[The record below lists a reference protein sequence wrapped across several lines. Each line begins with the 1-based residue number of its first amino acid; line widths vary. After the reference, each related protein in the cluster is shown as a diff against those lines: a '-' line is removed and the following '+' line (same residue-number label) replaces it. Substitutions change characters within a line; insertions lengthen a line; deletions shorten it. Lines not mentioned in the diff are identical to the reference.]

1 MTHSYFRGNKL
12 TGKLPC
18 RVLAWG
24 PLNSRIQ
31 KYFFWSLWTK
41 IFLCLVWIWVTM
53 WWDVGCWDYPLL
65 SPLCHPHF
73 ALSKHSSCLYTF
85 SPFLPSSPLDSAVTS
100 SSSQSSSYCWRLWA
114 PVAHIPGFTLAAEYR
129 EARYGLLSPVSGLKP
144 SLSWTRF
151 LTLDNAHNIYEKR
164 RGVGVHISSVT
175 GIIQIMFG
183 KVLDQLSYRTKT
195 TSTETPPSVA
205 IIITASMFPITS
217 VRSQEEELMNALLSS
232 YNTAEC
238 NQRLLSFIIY
248 QGNVIPNRIKKFSL
262 SKDLF

>member
-1 MTHSYFRGNKL
+1 M
-12 TGKLPC
+12 
-18 RVLAWG
+18 
-24 PLNSRIQ
+24 
-31 KYFFWSLWTK
+31 
-41 IFLCLVWIWVTM
+41 
-53 WWDVGCWDYPLL
+53 
-65 SPLCHPHF
+65 
-73 ALSKHSSCLYTF
+73 
-85 SPFLPSSPLDSAVTS
+85 
-100 SSSQSSSYCWRLWA
+100 
-114 PVAHIPGFTLAAEYR
+114 
-129 EARYGLLSPVSGLKP
+129 
-144 SLSWTRF
+144 
-151 LTLDNAHNIYEKR
+151 
-164 RGVGVHISSVT
+164 HISRVT

>member
-1 MTHSYFRGNKL
+1 M
-12 TGKLPC
+12 
-18 RVLAWG
+18 
-24 PLNSRIQ
+24 
-31 KYFFWSLWTK
+31 
-41 IFLCLVWIWVTM
+41 
-53 WWDVGCWDYPLL
+53 
-65 SPLCHPHF
+65 
-73 ALSKHSSCLYTF
+73 
-85 SPFLPSSPLDSAVTS
+85 
-100 SSSQSSSYCWRLWA
+100 
-114 PVAHIPGFTLAAEYR
+114 
-129 EARYGLLSPVSGLKP
+129 
-144 SLSWTRF
+144 
-151 LTLDNAHNIYEKR
+151 
-164 RGVGVHISSVT
+164 HISSVT

-217 VRSQEEELMNALLSS
+217 VRSQEEEELMNALLSS